1 MLQVEHELKIVV
13 LGEASVGK
21 TSILHRYVTG
31 NEYQCPVSTI
41 NASFFKKKLTINSKH
56 LNIQLWDTAGQE
68 KFNAITP
75 MYYRNADIILIV
87 FAVDC
92 PKSFERAVN
101 QVNEVRSKLN
111 KPFIVLIG
119 NKSDQVNVVQNVAE
133 EFARDSGYGIYYLS
147 AANGDRVEE
156 VFGKIIEQAY
166 CINGNNNQNK
176 LVVESEK
183 AKKKC
188 C

>member
-31 NEYQCPVSTI
+31 NEYTCPVSTI
-41 NASFFKKKLTINSKH
+41 NASFFKKKLTVNNIH

-68 KFNAITP
+68 KFNSITP

-92 PKSFERAVN
+92 IHSFERAVN

-111 KPFIVLIG
+111 KPFIVLLG
-119 NKSDQVNVVQNVAE
+119 NKSDLINVVQNVAE

-156 VFGKIIEQAY
+156 VFGKIIEEA
-166 CINGNNNQNK
+166 CKTNGNSDQR